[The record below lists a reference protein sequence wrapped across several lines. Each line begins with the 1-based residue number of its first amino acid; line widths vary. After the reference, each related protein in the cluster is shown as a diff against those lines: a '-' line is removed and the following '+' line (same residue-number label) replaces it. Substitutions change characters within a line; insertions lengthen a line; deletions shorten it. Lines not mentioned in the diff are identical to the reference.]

1 MNFKTLAVAG
11 LAATA
16 IAFGASTADARSR
29 LQIGVGI
36 GDDCTLYG
44 NCYYGGGGYDPG
56 YSYYGG
62 EPNDGYVHPRRRRHV
77 SDYNNDEDY
86 GRLSCG
92 DARRA
97 LRNQGFYRLEA
108 RDCGG
113 NNYRF
118 VGWRDGDPYLIKISS
133 RSGRIKSVRPL

>member
-1 MNFKTLAVAG
+1 MNLKTLAVAG

-16 IAFGASTADARSR
+16 IAFGASTADARTR

-36 GDDCTLYG
+36 GDECTLYG

-56 YSYYGG
+56 YGYYGG
-62 EPNDGYVHPRRRRHV
+62 DQDNDYVQPRRRHRV
-77 SDYNNDEDY
+77 SDYDEDS

-92 DARRA
+92 EARRV
-97 LRNQGFYRLEA
+97 LRNQGFYQLEA

-113 NNYRF
+113 HNYRF
-118 VGWRDGDPYLIKISS
+118 VGWRNGDAYLIKISS
-133 RSGRIKSVRPL
+133 RSGRIKSIRPF

>member
-44 NCYYGGGGYDPG
+44 DCNYGGGGYG
-56 YSYYGG
+56 VYG
-62 EPNDGYVHPRRRRHV
+62 EPDDGYVHPRRRHRA
-77 SDYNNDEDY
+77 SDYDEDY

-92 DARRA
+92 EARRA

-108 RDCGG
+108 RDCSGH
-113 NNYRF
+113 NYRF